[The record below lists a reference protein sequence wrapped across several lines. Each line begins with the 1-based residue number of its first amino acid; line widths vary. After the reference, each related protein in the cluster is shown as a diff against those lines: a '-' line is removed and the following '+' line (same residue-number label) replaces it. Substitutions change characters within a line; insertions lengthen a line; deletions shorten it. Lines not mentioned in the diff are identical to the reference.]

1 MGLELRLLARTD
13 DQLGTGRAPDDDREA
28 RPARSFDP
36 IARALIGDDRSIQGF
51 GLNNVNN
58 AQGSTNVNNAQE
70 GCC

>member
-36 IARALIGDDRSIQGF
+36 IDRAHGGDQSKDSD
-51 GLNNVNN
+51 
-58 AQGSTNVNNAQE
+58 
-70 GCC
+70 